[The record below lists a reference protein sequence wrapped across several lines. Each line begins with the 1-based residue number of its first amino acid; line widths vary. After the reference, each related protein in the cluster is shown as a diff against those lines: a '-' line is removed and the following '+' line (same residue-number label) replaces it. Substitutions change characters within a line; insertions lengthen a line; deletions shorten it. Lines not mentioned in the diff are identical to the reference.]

1 MNITITNWK
10 DLVDQFGLT
19 DTTVGCPSARQL
31 SQELKKLVKTIG
43 PAEYQTMSC
52 NTKSDAIAI
61 FHLVSRTDTL
71 FGYEY
76 QGTAN

>member
-19 DTTVGCPSARQL
+19 DKKVGCPSARQL
-31 SQELKKLVKTIG
+31 SNELKKLVENIG
-43 PAEYQTMSC
+43 TVEYQTIPC
-52 NTKSDAIAI
+52 NTQSDAIAI
-61 FHLVSRTDTL
+61 FQLVSRSNTMC
-71 FGYEY
+71 GYEY